1 MASTQPQPEMYKS
14 HVVQPQQAVISSTQ
28 STTNLFYENA
38 VRKGSE
44 LKLSLKERQTL
55 MSDNK
60 HPTDIDISAI
70 SSEEV
75 VSTDDGSLGR
85 SGLDLNLDESNSS
98 DLSNRPM
105 SSDKA
110 HMCLTCFKGFK
121 NKPQL
126 TQHELVHN
134 GIRKHTCSY
143 CEKSFKQLCHLNQ
156 HIRTHTGEC

>member
-1 MASTQPQPEMYKS
+1 
-14 HVVQPQQAVISSTQ
+14 
-28 STTNLFYENA
+28 
-38 VRKGSE
+38 
-44 LKLSLKERQTL
+44 

-110 HMCLTCFKGFK
+110 HVCLTCFKGFK

-156 HIRTHTGEC
+156 HIRTHTGKYYRKCFKI